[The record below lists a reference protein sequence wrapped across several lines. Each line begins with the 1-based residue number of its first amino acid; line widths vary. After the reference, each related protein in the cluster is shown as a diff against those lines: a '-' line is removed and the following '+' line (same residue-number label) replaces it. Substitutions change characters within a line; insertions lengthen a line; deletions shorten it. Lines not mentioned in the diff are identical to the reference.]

1 MTSHIWSHQRFS
13 SAMYIT
19 NRPGRSRDTPRSPG
33 RLTLLPLLNPRGV
46 GITQCIRR
54 SEMDQT
60 TQTSPQSSTN
70 PLPLKKRREE
80 CSDLL
85 LAFEDLQDH
94 ERREIGELEVRLKK
108 IEDTQSWLLNVI
120 IRHYQRCQEL
130 ANRLDLESQRVR
142 GEIKRRT
149 EALQQL
155 ETTPTPS
162 TMKP

>member
-1 MTSHIWSHQRFS
+1 M
-13 SAMYIT
+13 
-19 NRPGRSRDTPRSPG
+19 G
-33 RLTLLPLLNPRGV
+33 PLLNPRGV

-54 SEMDQT
+54 FEMDQT
-60 TQTSPQSSTN
+60 TQTTPKSSTN
-70 PLPLKKRREE
+70 PLPPKKRREE

-120 IRHYQRCQEL
+120 IRHYQRCREL
-130 ANRLDLESQRVR
+130 ANRLDLESRRVR
-142 GEIKRRT
+142 GEIKRRS
-149 EALQQL
+149 EALHQL

-162 TMKP
+162 HKHLPLHTQT

>member
-1 MTSHIWSHQRFS
+1 
-13 SAMYIT
+13 
-19 NRPGRSRDTPRSPG
+19 
-33 RLTLLPLLNPRGV
+33 
-46 GITQCIRR
+46 
-54 SEMDQT
+54 MDQT

-130 ANRLDLESQRVR
+130 ANRLDLESRRVR
-142 GEIKRRT
+142 GEIKRRS
-149 EALQQL
+149 EALHQL